1 MGTPPSRSP
10 CSTSSC
16 AESCQVR
23 TGEPGRPTGAR
34 AARAGRRTW
43 LAACPIGTDPWTRG
57 QHVRRGMDSGVVV
70 NSDADLAGV
79 RQIVVP
85 DLALPPWTTTSRCRA
100 PAGSSERNRSSAS
113 NASAAM
119 EVVLE
124 DLRDGPAL
132 EHGASQ
138 GMGLELFRRAD
149 AQQVA
154 QQARV
159 VEIQL
164 RLFHQSLAHVG
175 APGAQPQEG

>member
-1 MGTPPSRSP
+1 
-10 CSTSSC
+10 
-16 AESCQVR
+16 
-23 TGEPGRPTGAR
+23 
-34 AARAGRRTW
+34 
-43 LAACPIGTDPWTRG
+43 
-57 QHVRRGMDSGVVV
+57 
-70 NSDADLAGV
+70 
-79 RQIVVP
+79 
-85 DLALPPWTTTSRCRA
+85 
-100 PAGSSERNRSSAS
+100 
-113 NASAAM
+113 M

-164 RLFHQSLAHVG
+164 RRFHQSLAHVG